1 MTVAAID
8 DARRAIKA
16 GDVAALS
23 EILHSNPELATD
35 SSQDRE
41 RAEKTHTRTLLH
53 TVADYP
59 GCLPNGVEMAR
70 LLLEAGADVNARSS
84 VEGEVTGSALHW
96 SASND
101 DVDLTEFLLDNG
113 ADIDGDR
120 GVISNGTPLWNATIF
135 SCVNVANLLIDRGAA
150 RNLMIVAGA
159 GRRELLDAY
168 FDAGGRP
175 AADAGA
181 LPCWDEPRSPKA
193 ALDSAFGFACRNG
206 QITTASHL
214 LKRGADPTATNP
226 MIETPYKQA
235 KDRCHRTVVDWLEAR
250 GIKE

>member
-1 MTVAAID
+1 MATIE

-16 GDVAALS
+16 GDAAALS
-23 EILHSNPELATD
+23 EILLSNPELSTD
-35 SSQDRE
+35 SSQDHE
-41 RAEKTHTRTLLH
+41 RAKKTHTRTLLH

-70 LLLEAGADVNARSS
+70 LLLKAGADVNARSS
-84 VEGEVTGSALHW
+84 VEGEVTGTALHR

-101 DVDLTEFLLDNG
+101 DVELSEFLLDNG
-113 ADIDGDR
+113 AEIDGDR

-159 GRRELLDAY
+159 GRCELLEEY
-168 FDAGGRP
+168 FDDDGPTAN
-175 AADAGA
+175 AGA
-181 LPCWDEPRSPKA
+181 LPCWDDPRSPKA

-206 QITTASHL
+206 QITTASRL
-214 LKRGADPTATNP
+214 LERGADPSATNP
-226 MIETPYKQA
+226 LNETPYKQA
-235 KDRCHRTVVDWLEAR
+235 KDRSHRTVVDWLEAR
-250 GIKE
+250 GIEE